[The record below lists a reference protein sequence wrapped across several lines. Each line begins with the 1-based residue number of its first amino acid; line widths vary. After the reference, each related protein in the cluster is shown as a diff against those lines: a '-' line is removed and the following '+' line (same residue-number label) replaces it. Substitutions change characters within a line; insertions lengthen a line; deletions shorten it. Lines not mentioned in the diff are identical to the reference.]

1 MKHTIREEDGVIVIA
16 LEGKVMGEPLDTALI
31 NMVDAYIQQNKVN
44 AVMDYSKVA
53 WINSMGLGIC
63 ITILTSLRNRG
74 GDLRLACV
82 PEKVR
87 FFLDRSRMFAVFE
100 SFDTLDKA
108 KASFRRN
115 T

>member
-16 LEGKVMGEPLDTALI
+16 LEGKIMGEPLDTALI
-31 NMVDAYIQQNKVN
+31 NMVDKYVQQNKVN
-44 AVMDYSKVA
+44 AVMDYSRVA

-82 PEKVR
+82 TEKVR

-100 SFDTLDKA
+100 AYDTLEKA
-108 KASFRRN
+108 KESFKRN
-115 T
+115 S